1 MRMPRARRQ
10 SYQCRLNVLGSI
22 RVPVVVVKTGV
33 VGVSRSGWSLLPAGA
48 FAGTLLMVERGRPI
62 RRWRAARGGVGDGAG
77 SSAGLG
83 TVEGPIFA
91 LMGLLIAFTFS
102 GAASR
107 LDGRRQLIVQEAN
120 DIGTAYLDAGG
131 RGLLLW

>member
-33 VGVSRSGWSLLPAGA
+33 VGVSRAAGHFSPPAPSPARCSWSSAAG
-48 FAGTLLMVERGRPI
+48 PI

-77 SSAGLG
+77 SSARLG

-131 RGLLLW
+131 RGLLWW

>member
-1 MRMPRARRQ
+1 MSSTNLPRKIYEVNRTIAQTAGCTSMPRARRQ
-10 SYQCRLNVLGSI
+10 SYRCRLNVLGSI

-83 TVEGPIFA
+83 IVEGPIFA
-91 LMGLLIAFTFS
+91 L
-102 GAASR
+102 
-107 LDGRRQLIVQEAN
+107 IVPARAV
-120 DIGTAYLDAGG
+120 IV
-131 RGLLLW
+131 